1 MSETQSQ
8 EDAIRVIEQVLRELK
23 AEALEGKH
31 PGIITPLRLA
41 EEVRRRIEAGEVRK
55 PS

>member
-1 MSETQSQ
+1 MSETQSH

-23 AEALEGKH
+23 TEALEGKH
-31 PGIITPLRLA
+31 PGIITPLRLT

-55 PS
+55 PF